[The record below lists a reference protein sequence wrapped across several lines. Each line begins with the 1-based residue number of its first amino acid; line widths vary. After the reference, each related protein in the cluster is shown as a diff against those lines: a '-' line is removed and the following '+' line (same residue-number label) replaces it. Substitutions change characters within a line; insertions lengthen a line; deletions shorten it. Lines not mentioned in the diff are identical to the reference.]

1 MYKFVVLHKA
11 ALRLAHVVSSSSGCS
26 VELPEPDVDASA
38 GHVLFGSAFIKN
50 AMQSTLQVNNSRAD
64 LGAHTLAEEQKR
76 KLEEEEA

>member
-1 MYKFVVLHKA
+1 M
-11 ALRLAHVVSSSSGCS
+11 
-26 VELPEPDVDASA
+26 DASA